1 MRWRER
7 ERAVRGKREKK
18 KRVSTGFS
26 DEAGGRRDEE
36 LMTHREGEG
45 RQLLLCIHHEVALG
59 RARVEP
65 VTEVVRLLVHW
76 YAVEEDG
83 EFEIP
88 ALDESACGFAARGPG
103 RGLKPKIQLRR
114 KVRPRHKSTKP
125 TQRRLTYLPVD
136 DNVDFLA
143 SPRRVWY
150 DRSVLNPRLPV
161 PVAVPPLGGL
171 RLRRERNEQSHY
183 ERERARHRHLRRHQ
197 VNSASTL
204 VGTSARARLP
214 SPLSP
219 LPLELRFLFPSPSGV
234 MQKSALV
241 SRVRYTN
248 DFYRVDFPV
257 KMPQKNNYKVRV
269 VEPAAWEEVAFL
281 IS

>member
-1 MRWRER
+1 M
-7 ERAVRGKREKK
+7 
-18 KRVSTGFS
+18 RVSTGFS

-114 KVRPRHKSTKP
+114 KVRPRRKSTKP

-197 VNSASTL
+197 VNSAATL
-204 VGTSARARLP
+204 VGTSARASPFSAFSAATRAQVSFPQPVRRDAKKCPRLAR
-214 SPLSP
+214 PLHK
-219 LPLELRFLFPSPSGV
+219 RFLQSRFPS
-234 MQKSALV
+234 
-241 SRVRYTN
+241 
-248 DFYRVDFPV
+248 
-257 KMPQKNNYKVRV
+257 KNAPEKYKQG
-269 VEPAAWEEVAFL
+269 
-281 IS
+281 SSC